1 MSSEALVSL
10 ALEALDCTQKELAVR
25 LGVSPAQISKWKKDE
40 HMSSD
45 MEAKLQEL
53 AGIGDMA
60 PDFVRWAGSL
70 ATAQKWERLMK
81 YLAGLASESAET
93 GYDTEQL
100 EDPYGL
106 LCANTAS
113 VLDEMGVERPQ
124 EFPSEL
130 DLDYEELESDEEQSE
145 QLWENI
151 EANPYAATIINIYR
165 ALNDVYGFYA
175 AYVSDLIYDDTLDLF
190 DTAASNIEPYLLD
203 LAATKI
209 EVDNGFARK
218 AGEFRHK
225 INSEFEEW
233 INIVKNQAFR
243 HGVPLRAELMDMVSG
258 SQNDLSYSAE
268 AESLG
273 FNANRIHPD
282 IYMNELLVG
291 MRVIHQALPA
301 IMKKLGLEADFKL
314 DKSSLKA

>member
-1 MSSEALVSL
+1 MSSKALVSL
-10 ALEALDCTQKELAVR
+10 ALKTLDCPQKELAVR

-45 MEAKLQEL
+45 MEARLREL

-70 ATAQKWERLMK
+70 AEAQKWERLMK
-81 YLAGLASESAET
+81 YLARLASEGAET
-93 GYDTEQL
+93 GYDTEPL
-100 EDPYGL
+100 EDPYDL

-113 VLDEMGVERPQ
+113 VLDEMGVKRPR

-130 DLDYEELESDEEQSE
+130 NLDYGELEIDEEQSE
-145 QLWENI
+145 QLWESI
-151 EANPYAATIINIYR
+151 EANPYASMINDIYG

-190 DTAASNIEPYLLD
+190 DTAACNIEPCLLE

-209 EVDNGFARK
+209 EVDNGFASK
-218 AGEFRHK
+218 AREFRHK
-225 INSEFEEW
+225 VNSEFEEW
-233 INIVKNQAFR
+233 INIVKDQAFR

-273 FNANRIHPD
+273 FNTNRIHPD

-291 MRVIHQALPA
+291 MRVIHQVLPA
-301 IMKKLGLEADFKL
+301 IMKKLGMETEFEL
-314 DKSSLKA
+314 DESSLKA